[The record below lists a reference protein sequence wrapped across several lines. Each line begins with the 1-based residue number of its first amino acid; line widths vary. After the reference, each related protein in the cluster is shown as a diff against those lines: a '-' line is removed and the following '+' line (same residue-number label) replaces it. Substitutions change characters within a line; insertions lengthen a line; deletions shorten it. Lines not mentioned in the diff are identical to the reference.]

1 MQQGYIGC
9 SDAMQ
14 VAYPLLF
21 KVTMFLK
28 IYPENPNP
36 REIRKVVD
44 CLQNGGIII
53 YPTDTIYGIGC
64 DIFKPKAVERITEIL
79 GGIKKKSA
87 MTFICH
93 DLSNLSDY
101 TKPIANN
108 IFKVMKRTLPGPFT
122 FILEANNNVPKIVQ
136 SSKKTIGIRVPD
148 NNIIR
153 EIVRELGHPILSTSV
168 KDDNE
173 VVEYT
178 TDPELIYEKY
188 GNLVDMVIDG
198 GYGDNVPSTVVDC
211 TSGDIEVVREGKGD
225 LGLLY

>member
-1 MQQGYIGC
+1 M
-9 SDAMQ
+9 
-14 VAYPLLF
+14 
-21 KVTMFLK
+21 VTMFLK

-36 REIRKVVD
+36 REIRKAVD

-79 GGIKKKSA
+79 GGSKKKSA

-136 SSKKTIGIRVPD
+136 SNKKTIGIRVPD

-168 KDDNE
+168 KDDDE

-188 GNLVDMVIDG
+188 ENLVDLVIDG

-211 TSGDIEVVREGKGD
+211 TSGDIEIVREGKGD
-225 LGLLY
+225 VELLY

>member
-1 MQQGYIGC
+1 
-9 SDAMQ
+9 
-14 VAYPLLF
+14 
-21 KVTMFLK
+21 MFLK

-79 GGIKKKSA
+79 GGNKKKSA

-136 SSKKTIGIRVPD
+136 SNKKTIGIRVPD

-153 EIVRELGHPILSTSV
+153 EVVRELGHPILSTSV
-168 KDDNE
+168 KDDDE

-188 GNLVDMVIDG
+188 ENLVDMVIDG

-211 TSGDIEVVREGKGD
+211 TSGEIDVVREGKGD
-225 LGLLY
+225 LELLY